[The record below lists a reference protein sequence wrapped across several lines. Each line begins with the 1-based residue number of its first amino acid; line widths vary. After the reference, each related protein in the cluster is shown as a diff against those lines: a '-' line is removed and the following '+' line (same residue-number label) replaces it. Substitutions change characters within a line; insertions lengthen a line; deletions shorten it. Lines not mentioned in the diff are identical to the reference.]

1 MSGNNGQKRR
11 EDRLREAATAS
22 ARGAAGVM
30 AEKIVGNLSAMHT
43 NVTNLGNTI
52 NATIEAQ
59 NRQAVTTLVIK
70 ELLVEKGLISLEEL
84 NKRILAKR
92 ETMLTVDGDAV
103 IEPPVGGKET
113 GNAEGQEDQSGTHR
127 SVAEGSQ
134 GGGTAETAGSSDAG
148 EATPGGQ
155 A

>member
-1 MSGNNGQKRR
+1 VSENNGQKRR

-22 ARGAAGVM
+22 ARSAASVM

-92 ETMLTVDGDAV
+92 ETMLTADGDAV
-103 IEPPVGGKET
+103 IAPSVDGKEKSS
-113 GNAEGQEDQSGTHR
+113 GQEAEQGAPGGNGSGT
-127 SVAEGSQ
+127 
-134 GGGTAETAGSSDAG
+134 
-148 EATPGGQ
+148 
-155 A
+155 